1 MFRAGSA
8 PRPRQ
13 TKRGQQGE
21 IPARDSNRNSSRILG
36 EKEIAIGTATLT
48 YRRVSNLAECFPG
61 RRLNT
66 MAETVKIEKFAANEL
81 TSLRDELTRS
91 GIDLWQAG
99 EVLSAFLAGR
109 GYGVIPEQARD
120 AVLRLEGPGCSHEC
134 IQSELERVALVM

>member
-1 MFRAGSA
+1 
-8 PRPRQ
+8 
-13 TKRGQQGE
+13 
-21 IPARDSNRNSSRILG
+21 
-36 EKEIAIGTATLT
+36 
-48 YRRVSNLAECFPG
+48 
-61 RRLNT
+61 
-66 MAETVKIEKFAANEL
+66 MADTGKIEKFAANEL

-120 AVLRLEGPGCSHEC
+120 AVMRLEGVGCSHEC